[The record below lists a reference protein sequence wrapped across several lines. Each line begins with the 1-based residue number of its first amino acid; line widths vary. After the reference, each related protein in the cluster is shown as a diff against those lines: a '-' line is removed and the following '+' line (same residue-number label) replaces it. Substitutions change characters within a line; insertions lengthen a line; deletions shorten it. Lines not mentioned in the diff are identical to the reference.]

1 MSDPA
6 PNLAALAEEAL
17 KLVRDGMV
25 VGLGSGKASMAF
37 IQRLGECVAQGLK
50 IQGVPTSQASAD
62 LATKLGI
69 PLVTLDQVES
79 IDVTCDGA
87 DEVDPHGNCIK
98 GYGGALVREKVVAAA
113 SMRLAILVGSEKL
126 VEQLGSRGML
136 PVEVVPFAVAPCRR
150 RLAALGLS
158 PQVRQQEG
166 RDYLTDNGNLILDCG
181 TAPIADPHGLE
192 LSIRGISGV
201 VGTGLFLAMA
211 DTILIERSGA
221 VEQRDVKH
229 QNAATDRHG

>member
-1 MSDPA
+1 MAA
-6 PNLAALAEEAL
+6 PNLSALADEAL
-17 KLVRDGMV
+17 KLIRGGMV

-37 IQRLGECVAQGLK
+37 IQRLGEQVAQGLK

-69 PLVTLDQVES
+69 PLLTLDQVES

-87 DEVDPHGNCIK
+87 DEVDPQGNCIK

-113 SMRLAILVGSEKL
+113 SKRLVILVGSEKL
-126 VEQLGSRGML
+126 VDQLGQRGKL

-150 RLAALGLS
+150 RLSALGLS
-158 PQVRQQEG
+158 PQVRQQDG

-181 TAPIADPHGLE
+181 TGPIADAAQLE
-192 LSIRGISGV
+192 QDMLSIPGV
-201 VGTGLFLAMA
+201 VGTGLFLGMA
-211 DTILIERSGA
+211 HVVLIERSGSI
-221 VEQRDVKH
+221 EQQQFKRS
-229 QNAATDRHG
+229 

>member
-1 MSDPA
+1 MPP
-6 PNLAALAEEAL
+6 PNLSALAEEAM

-69 PLVTLDQVES
+69 PLVTFDQVAS

-87 DEVDPHGNCIK
+87 DEVDPQGNCIK

-113 SMRLAILVGSEKL
+113 SKRLAILVGAEKL
-126 VEQLGSRGML
+126 VDKLGSRGKL
-136 PVEVVPFAVAPCRR
+136 PVEVVPFAAAPCRR
-150 RLAALGLS
+150 RLSALGLS
-158 PQVRQQEG
+158 PQVRQQDG
-166 RDYLTDNGNLILDCG
+166 RDYRTDNGNLILDCG
-181 TAPIADPHGLE
+181 TGTIADAEQLE
-192 LSIRGISGV
+192 QDIRSIPGI
-201 VGTGLFLAMA
+201 VGTGLFLGMA
-211 DTILIERSGA
+211 HVVLLERAGSI
-221 VEQRDVKH
+221 EQR
-229 QNAATDRHG
+229 QFNRG